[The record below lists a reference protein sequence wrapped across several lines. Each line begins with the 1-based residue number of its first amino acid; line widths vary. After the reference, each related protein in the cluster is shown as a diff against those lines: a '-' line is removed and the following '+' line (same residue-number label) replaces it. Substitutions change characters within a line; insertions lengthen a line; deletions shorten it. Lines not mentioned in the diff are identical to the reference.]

1 MGGPSTLV
9 ANLLEWGRPSRWVAN
24 FWNGG
29 LADWLKNFVMGGI
42 ADWLP
47 IFWNGGPSR
56 LVSHFLELEGGR
68 GTVDSSVGE
77 YNLDKKYI

>member
-1 MGGPSTLV
+1 MV

-56 LVSHFLELEGGR
+56 LVSHFLEWEGLADWISNFFI
-68 GTVDSSVGE
+68 T
-77 YNLDKKYI
+77 LFL